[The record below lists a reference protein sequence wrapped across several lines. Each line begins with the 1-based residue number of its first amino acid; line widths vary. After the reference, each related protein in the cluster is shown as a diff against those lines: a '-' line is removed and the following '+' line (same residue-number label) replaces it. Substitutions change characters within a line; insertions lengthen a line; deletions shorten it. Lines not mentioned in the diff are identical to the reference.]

1 MFITTDKSQYV
12 IKLTDYMEHY
22 DLNREGY
29 DRQNL
34 WYFLVEKITS
44 NMKAWTVDIKVDR
57 YWSSSKL
64 TFYNER

>member
-34 WYFLVEKITS
+34 WYFLVEKITK
-44 NMKAWTVDIKVDR
+44 NVKA
-57 YWSSSKL
+57 
-64 TFYNER
+64 